1 MGQDGV
7 VAGGMEAEND
17 FVSGRF
23 FDAQTLGADGH
34 ASVAAD
40 FDWGAHTPDIRPP
53 GTAGCRAQ
61 NGSLF
66 FFGVVPG
73 AERGLAQFA
82 MDFVGVVM
90 VAQRVDVA
98 IGFGQFGN
106 FFTGEIRRQAALPE
120 LVFAFDFALGLR
132 SGGVAQADVVEL
144 QGRAQLREGIGIVRE
159 EKAVVIDVELQ
170 RTTVGQKG
178 GGQEIKIGEQEF
190 AFVKFGAGEQTA
202 AIIEHIEH
210 GEEDFG
216 MSKPAVGRGVELPEF
231 ADLGA
236 LPAAD
241 RSENALGREAMGQ
254 IIFDGPM
261 TNLGTVEWE
270 SVQAQGFGSGEAVRT
285 RRVAV
290 QTFFEKVEHRLRP
303 GFGVIAAGRTG
314 RPEVLLFFG
323 ASQKVSGG
331 KKIEATAG
339 KAELIGGFCGAQG
352 VLPEG
357 FEDMTDERRRVT
369 MDELLKFFTLPKIR
383 GPVAPAVSLFVAIAP
398 LGSSKTDG
406 GGKALRFKRSLSC
419 FENYRT
425 CPVLLAPRQHH
436 LNGSALGYK
445 HLWNLKNSSTN
456 IDQQLPQKPH
466 PRFRRKIIPTRRPR
480 HAA

>member
-1 MGQDGV
+1 
-7 VAGGMEAEND
+7 MEAEND

-23 FDAQTLGADGH
+23 FEAQTLGADGH

-53 GTAGCRAQ
+53 GTAGCR
-61 NGSLF
+61 
-66 FFGVVPG
+66 
-73 AERGLAQFA
+73 
-82 MDFVGVVM
+82 
-90 VAQRVDVA
+90 
-98 IGFGQFGN
+98 
-106 FFTGEIRRQAALPE
+106 
-120 LVFAFDFALGLR
+120 
-132 SGGVAQADVVEL
+132 AQADVVEL

-170 RTTVGQKG
+170 RTTVGQEG

-216 MSKPAVGRGVELPEF
+216 MSKPGVGRGVPAPAGPEF

-241 RSENALGREAMGQ
+241 RSGKALGREAMGQ

-261 TNLGTVEWE
+261 TNLGAVEWE
-270 SVQAQGFGSGEAVRT
+270 SVQAQGFGSSEAVRT
-285 RRVAV
+285 RWVAV
-290 QTFFEKVEHRLRP
+290 QAFFEKVENRLRP

-339 KAELIGGFCGAQG
+339 KTELIGGFCGAQG

-383 GPVAPAVSLFVAIAP
+383 GPVAPAVSLFVALAP

-406 GGKALRFKRSLSC
+406 GGKALRFKRGLSC

-425 CPVLLAPRQHH
+425 CPVLLAPRH
-436 LNGSALGYK
+436 S
-445 HLWNLKNSSTN
+445 
-456 IDQQLPQKPH
+456 
-466 PRFRRKIIPTRRPR
+466 II
-480 HAA
+480 